1 MSHVSDLPTSGEHGY
16 LLTIAEAAEYLN
28 VPRRWVSEAVRLQ
41 RVRCTRT
48 GKHVRFRPEHLDEL
62 IEAGEQPVLGPPS
75 LTLVSSQQHS
85 SGRSRL

>member
-1 MSHVSDLPTSGEHGY
+1 MSHVSDLPVSGEHGC
-16 LLTIAEAAEYLN
+16 LLTITEAAAYLN

-41 RVRCTRT
+41 RVRCTRI

-75 LTLVSSQQHS
+75 LTLVSTQQHG

>member
-1 MSHVSDLPTSGEHGY
+1 MSHVSDLPRSRELGC

-41 RVRCTRT
+41 RVRCTRI

-62 IEAGEQPVLGPPS
+62 IEAGEQPVLGPPF
-75 LTLVSSQQHS
+75 LTMVSSQQRS

>member
-1 MSHVSDLPTSGEHGY
+1 MSRVSDQPTSGEHGC
-16 LLTIAEAAEYLN
+16 LLTITEAAEYLN

-41 RVRCTRT
+41 RVRCTRI

-62 IEAGEQPVLGPPS
+62 IEAGEQPVLGLPS